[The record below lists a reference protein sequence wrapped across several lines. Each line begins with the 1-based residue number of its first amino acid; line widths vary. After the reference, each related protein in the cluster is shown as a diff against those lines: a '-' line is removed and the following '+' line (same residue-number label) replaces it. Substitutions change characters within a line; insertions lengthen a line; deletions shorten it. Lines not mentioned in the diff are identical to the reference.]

1 MRSKFKTILSMSCK
15 LLVLVPLFM
24 ASADAFAADS
34 EQVEAV
40 RKIGGQVRPAA
51 GDDGAWKVE
60 FQLTGRSLT
69 DEGLAR
75 VAALKKIV
83 RLNLRD
89 TKVTSAG
96 LGHIKG
102 LISLNRLHL
111 ERTAVDDSGTAH
123 LAGLVNLEYLNLYN
137 TRITDKTLVHLV
149 GLKKLKQL
157 YLWQTGVTDE
167 GVSRLEKALPGC
179 RIVRGIDLDKIVAIP
194 KPPPRPSEDLKW
206 IALTDDV
213 KPPRSVTGSGTEI
226 TFLNKTG
233 IKVKIY
239 WVEYGGGLKLYG
251 ELEPGG
257 TRVQNTFSQASWL
270 VTDEKEKP
278 LGYFRTGLKLGK
290 AVIPKI

>member
-1 MRSKFKTILSMSCK
+1 MSCK

-24 ASADAFAADS
+24 VSADVFAADS

-40 RKIGGQVRPAA
+40 RKIGGQVRRAA
-51 GDDGAWKVE
+51 GDDEAWKVE

-69 DEGLAR
+69 DDGLAR

-102 LISLNRLHL
+102 LTSLNRLHL

-179 RIVRGIDLDKIVAIP
+179 RIVRGIDLSKIVAIP

-206 IALTDDV
+206 IAITDDA

-226 TFLNKTG
+226 TFLNKAG

-239 WVEYGGGLKLYG
+239 WVEYGGGLRLYG

>member
-1 MRSKFKTILSMSCK
+1 MRDNSKTVFAVSCR
-15 LLVLVPLFM
+15 LLALVLLLSL
-24 ASADAFAADS
+24 SANILAADS

-51 GDDGAWKVE
+51 GSDGAWKVE
-60 FQLTGRSLT
+60 FQLTGRDLT
-69 DEGLAR
+69 DAGLAQ

-89 TKVTSAG
+89 TRVTSAG
-96 LGHIKG
+96 LVHIKG
-102 LISLNRLHL
+102 LTSLSRLHL
-111 ERTAVDDSGTAH
+111 ERTSVDDSGTEN
-123 LAGLVNLEYLNLYN
+123 LAGLINLEYLNLYN
-137 TRITDKTLVHLV
+137 TKITDKTLVHLA

-167 GVSRLEKALPGC
+167 GVSRLAKALPEC
-179 RIVRGIDLDKIVAIP
+179 RIVRGIDLSKIVAIP

-206 IALTDDV
+206 IAITDEV

-226 TFLNKTG
+226 TFTNNSG

-239 WVEYGGGLKLYG
+239 WVEYGGGLRLYG

-257 TRVQNTFSQASWL
+257 KRVQNTFSQASWL
-270 VTDEKEKP
+270 ITDEKEKP

>member
-1 MRSKFKTILSMSCK
+1 MSCK

-24 ASADAFAADS
+24 VSADVFAADS

-40 RKIGGQVRPAA
+40 RKIGGQVRRAA

-102 LISLNRLHL
+102 LTSLNRLHL

-179 RIVRGIDLDKIVAIP
+179 RIVRGIDLSKIVAIP

-206 IALTDDV
+206 IAITDDA

-226 TFLNKTG
+226 TFLNKAG

>member
-1 MRSKFKTILSMSCK
+1 MSCK

-24 ASADAFAADS
+24 ASADAVAADS

-69 DEGLAR
+69 DEGLAQ

-102 LISLNRLHL
+102 LTSLNRLHL

-137 TRITDKTLVHLV
+137 TRITDKTWSTWSDS
-149 GLKKLKQL
+149 K
-157 YLWQTGVTDE
+157 
-167 GVSRLEKALPGC
+167 S
-179 RIVRGIDLDKIVAIP
+179 
-194 KPPPRPSEDLKW
+194 
-206 IALTDDV
+206 
-213 KPPRSVTGSGTEI
+213 
-226 TFLNKTG
+226 
-233 IKVKIY
+233 
-239 WVEYGGGLKLYG
+239 
-251 ELEPGG
+251 
-257 TRVQNTFSQASWL
+257 
-270 VTDEKEKP
+270 
-278 LGYFRTGLKLGK
+278 
-290 AVIPKI
+290 